1 MIKNKMFNLFGMNM
15 IDIQFTRLPTKLIYI
30 LDSDLLKMLTVL
42 IQQENYWREHK
53 KIGNDGSFYKPMK
66 EFADIFRKKNL
77 QDVRLML
84 QTLQVEGF
92 IEIIYSNKGKQAN
105 YYRIN
110 WNKVEAYNDIPIP
123 QLIQSQMIRTA
134 KRTSKK
140 SIDDS
145 TVLYQQ
151 IENNNTTLYQQDRD
165 LIVQDC
171 TSTIDNIQNI
181 NNNSTID
188 NTTSTKSPLHDTYKD
203 RLDSLLADYANE
215 SDYIRALD
223 MYSSV
228 QQEIEYACEYI
239 PTEEIEDYRSQLE
252 VLQNK
257 RERAGWNIKLDGITD
272 DMIQTYHTPNVYNV
286 RTPKNIQQFTS
297 TINNLLYN
305 VDLYVSSDRW
315 SDIAEDAEKWI
326 THQWENDIISYD
338 HQQEAIEKVYS
349 KLAS

>member
-1 MIKNKMFNLFGMNM
+1 MT
-15 IDIQFTRLPTKLIYI
+15 DIQFTRLPTKLIYA
-30 LDSDLLKMLTVL
+30 LDSDLLKMLAVL
-42 IQQENYWREHK
+42 IQQESYWIEHK
-53 KIGNDGSFYKPMK
+53 KIGNDGSFYKPVK

-77 QDVRLML
+77 QDVRLIL
-84 QTLQVEGF
+84 QTLQSEGF

-105 YYRIN
+105 YYRIC
-110 WNKVEAYNDIPIP
+110 WDKIASYNDKAIP
-123 QLIQSQMIRTA
+123 QLIQSSMIITA

-140 SIDDS
+140 SIEDS

-151 IENNNTTLYQQDRD
+151 IENNSTTLYQQDRD

-239 PTEEIEDYRSQLE
+239 PTEEIELYQSKLYELSHNHQL
-252 VLQNK
+252 K
-257 RERAGWNIKLDGITD
+257 GWNIQLDKITE
-272 DMIQTYHTPNVYNV
+272 DMIQTYHISNVFNV
-286 RTPKNIQQFTS
+286 STPKNLQQFTS
-297 TINNLLYN
+297 TLNNLLYN

-326 THQWENDIISYD
+326 DMQWENDIISND
-338 HQQEAIEKVYS
+338 HKQEAIEKVYL
-349 KLAS
+349 KLSA

>member
-1 MIKNKMFNLFGMNM
+1 MK
-15 IDIQFTRLPTKLIYI
+15 DIPFTRLPTKLIYA
-30 LDSDLLKMLTVL
+30 LDSDLLKMLAVL
-42 IQQENYWREHK
+42 IQQESYWIEHK
-53 KIGNDGSFYKPMK
+53 KIGNDGSFYKPVK

-77 QDVRLML
+77 QDVRLIL
-84 QTLQVEGF
+84 QTLQSEGF

-105 YYRIN
+105 YYRIC
-110 WNKVEAYNDIPIP
+110 WDKIASYNDKAIP
-123 QLIQSQMIRTA
+123 QLIQSSMIITA

-140 SIDDS
+140 SIEDS

-151 IENNNTTLYQQDRD
+151 IENNSTTLYQQDRD

-239 PTEEIEDYRSQLE
+239 PTEEIELYQSKLYELSHNHQL
-252 VLQNK
+252 K
-257 RERAGWNIKLDGITD
+257 GWNIQLDKITE
-272 DMIQTYHTPNVYNV
+272 DMIQTYHISNVFNV
-286 RTPKNIQQFTS
+286 STPKNLQQFTS
-297 TINNLLYN
+297 TLNNLLYN

-326 THQWENDIISYD
+326 DMQWKNDIISND
-338 HQQEAIEKVYS
+338 HKQEAIEKVYL
-349 KLAS
+349 KLSA